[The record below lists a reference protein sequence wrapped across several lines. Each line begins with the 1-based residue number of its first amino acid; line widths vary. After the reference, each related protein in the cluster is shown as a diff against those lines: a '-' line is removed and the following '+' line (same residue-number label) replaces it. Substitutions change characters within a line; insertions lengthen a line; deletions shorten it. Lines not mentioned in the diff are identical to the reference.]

1 MTAELELP
9 AAATSGVFEL
19 ELPLFIRP
27 LRQSRGGKAVNRTR
41 MPKPVPY
48 SANWANGLH
57 WAKKRPYVNKII
69 EAVMLGA
76 RAAKI
81 PAAEHFTVQLHWAP
95 ADNVK
100 ADEDNLVPSAKA
112 ACDAIA
118 RPKGSRWTGL
128 SLVPDDSPEYMTRL
142 HPRIHRGHTVRRL
155 WLTVQ
160 IGRHASSPPCPDCPT
175 P

>member
-1 MTAELELP
+1 VTAELELTETAP
-9 AAATSGVFEL
+9 AAVFEL

-27 LRQSRGGKAVNRTR
+27 QRPRKGGKATNRSR
-41 MPKPVPY
+41 VPKPVPY

-57 WAKKRPYVNKII
+57 WAKKRLYVNTIL
-69 EAVMLGA
+69 EAVTLGA
-76 RAAKI
+76 KAAKI
-81 PAAEHFTVQLHWAP
+81 PVVDHLTVQLHWAP

-112 ACDAIA
+112 ACDAIS
-118 RPKGSRWTGL
+118 RPKGSSWAGL

-160 IGRHASSPPCPDCPT
+160 IGQHDSSPPCPDCPT
-175 P
+175 R